1 MSGQTLNDRLTA
13 ARHALAGQGLAR
25 IVCKATTEEVIG
37 PKKKHLDYLLH
48 CTNEPNVSIPQLANL
63 LIERTQNTNWVVVFK
78 ALITVHHLMC
88 YGNERFTQYLAS
100 SNCTFQLGGFLDKVG
115 VQSYDMS
122 TFIRRYAKYLNE
134 KAVSYRTVAFDF
146 CKCKRGKD
154 DGMLRT
160 MNTEQLL
167 KTLPALQTQLD
178 ALLEFDCST
187 NDLTNGVVNS
197 CFMLLFRD
205 LVRLFA
211 CYNDGIINLLGKYFD
226 MNKKHAR
233 DALDI
238 YKKFLIRMDRVAEFL
253 KVAENIGIDK
263 GDIPDLTKIARRCG
277 NLPIFISKHAPSSLL
292 EALEQHLATL
302 EGRKGSTSAAS
313 AAARATNV
321 QNAVNALTHTSHA
334 FSSAGENSPQQEVN
348 GMKVDESVRKAVEE
362 EAEIMNQLKFDN
374 DSPLLWEQ
382 PAWEDS
388 ERRLKEMTASGEVIS
403 PPAGSVKTNPFLSS
417 PSEPPASTTPSAN
430 QKIMDLFNTSAEPIS
445 TSAAN
450 GSVTPSDDLLCLN
463 NNLSSNPFADSLFG
477 SQSQTKP
484 QQQEQI
490 TFAAFANG
498 FGSSTTDAFASDA
511 SFAAAFGDSPTA
523 ANQDTPAD
531 NAAITPAAPETN
543 TVKLSLPVMEPF
555 GGRSTSPSPT
565 TELMRGAGTTPIL
578 SNAPEGGFGEAVET
592 AEEAPAPAA
601 STSEGKQSDL
611 VWGNTTSEAPAP
623 AVATP
628 AAATTTS
635 ATDDFF
641 GAPFEPTPT
650 TTSVPTAVVTPLSVP
665 PQTEAVDQDLF
676 GFDNEICDLSD
687 QPLSA
692 QPCAPPPSPFGGLDI
707 GLSPMGTASPDL
719 RTQAIAN
726 AVGVAMPMPAQQQQR
741 NPAASS
747 GLEDLDFA
755 ISQAMQPKLSP
766 VPAASPTF
774 SSSFPGPRP
783 AYVGQ
788 PFPVGVMPGLPLGS
802 ATPPASTSMTQLP
815 GALAGTP
822 TGRASSTPGY
832 GTPPSGMSS
841 PAKSISGVGVPMAG
855 GFDAF
860 GDTLQPH
867 ATVPKTTASQER
879 TGGSSILKGDLD
891 STLVNLVSNLDING
905 PKQGLKKQSG
915 HQWGSPKQ
923 PVKSTGP
930 AGWTAPASV
939 VPVSGG
945 PQTGGWSASPQH
957 GFPQMAQ
964 PAAATG
970 QWGGVMG
977 GSYPQQPAS
986 AGVFQ
991 QQQYMAG
998 GVRPP
1003 MGAPVMGGMPPMG
1016 GMQPAAAMQQP
1027 AYGGGFVSQV
1037 PLMPAAGPGIPT
1049 QATSVNDPF
1058 GAL

>member
-263 GDIPDLTKIARRCG
+263 GDIPDLTK
-277 NLPIFISKHAPSSLL
+277 APSSLL

-362 EAEIMNQLKFDN
+362 EAEIMNQLKQFTRFDN

>member
-362 EAEIMNQLKFDN
+362 EAEIMNQLK
-374 DSPLLWEQ
+374 
-382 PAWEDS
+382 

>member
-362 EAEIMNQLKFDN
+362 EAEIMNQLKQFTR
-374 DSPLLWEQ
+374 
-382 PAWEDS
+382 

-511 SFAAAFGDSPTA
+511 SFAAAFGDSPT
-523 ANQDTPAD
+523 
-531 NAAITPAAPETN
+531 AAPETN